1 MREAQKIGPVTKD
14 GYYFFLLDQLLKCVK
29 GSLIIFG
36 IGDQLIPG
44 GGANDFGNVVRGE
57 GQKIG
62 RIRGMGVGD
71 FFFFT

>member
-29 GSLIIFG
+29 RSLIIFG

-44 GGANDFGNVVRGE
+44 GGG
-57 GQKIG
+57 K
-62 RIRGMGVGD
+62 
-71 FFFFT
+71 